1 MTTLHCKAQ
10 RDKKYEKV
18 EEFRRLAPR
27 DRIFLPINIDVV
39 GGFKGFGGF
48 GTGWKGR
55 TMSSSGFV
63 LLLHLHNIQ
72 KQNPYLKGS
81 QRARATITA
90 NVTTTTTATATTTNI
105 ATITATTAT
114 TTATATIAATAIATI
129 ITTAPATTALTTA
142 HTAPFDPLDN
152 SMYQN
157 NNLSEEISKLFSPL
171 KTMKRE
177 QKEY

>member
-1 MTTLHCKAQ
+1 MQTLQCDLNQ
-10 RDKKYEKV
+10 VYD
-18 EEFRRLAPR
+18 RLIKRKRSESERKNGA
-27 DRIFLPINIDVV
+27 L
-39 GGFKGFGGF
+39 
-48 GTGWKGR
+48 
-55 TMSSSGFV
+55 
-63 LLLHLHNIQ
+63 
-72 KQNPYLKGS
+72 GS

>member
-1 MTTLHCKAQ
+1 M
-10 RDKKYEKV
+10 
-18 EEFRRLAPR
+18 
-27 DRIFLPINIDVV
+27 I
-39 GGFKGFGGF
+39 
-48 GTGWKGR
+48 
-55 TMSSSGFV
+55 
-63 LLLHLHNIQ
+63 
-72 KQNPYLKGS
+72 GS

-152 SMYQN
+152 SIRKHTQTPSMAPHDEHSPASEMTPTN
-157 NNLSEEISKLFSPL
+157 IEIDRAIDTVALSATVPMNTVQFFFQF
-171 KTMKRE
+171 R
-177 QKEY
+177 